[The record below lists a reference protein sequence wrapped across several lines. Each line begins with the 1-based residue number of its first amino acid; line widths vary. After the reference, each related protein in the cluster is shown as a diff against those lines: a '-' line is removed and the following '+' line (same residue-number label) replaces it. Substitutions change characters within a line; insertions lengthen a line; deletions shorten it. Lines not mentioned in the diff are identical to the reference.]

1 MTEDQPA
8 IQSLRSHGKRLTLT
22 LQTFGLALHVTVI
35 ASQWGHWSS
44 VAILVSLW
52 LAAAVGNVLI
62 AEFVTLRRG
71 HDRGENLRA
80 AYNIVIHA
88 AIGVVC
94 DWSFASWLFV
104 PFLAGMIGS
113 PEGGQSWPRV
123 VALLVALGGIA
134 LVTGARWSDAAICI
148 GISMYLHV
156 VIDAYLDF
164 ARKLLRERARMFQD
178 LKAAQQGAL
187 AQEKLASVGQL
198 AAGIAHEINNPMC
211 FITANTEALLDDL
224 RDEPALSPR
233 LAEYRDGI
241 LADTLDGILR
251 VNSIVGD
258 LRRFARGEPEQPVEF
273 DLSAEVLASVR
284 MARTQVASNQE
295 LHTELA
301 ATSRIVGM
309 PRQIS
314 QAVLN
319 LIVNALHALDP
330 RGGHVW
336 VTMVERDDAVVLAVK
351 DDGAG
356 MSSDTQKQL
365 FQPFFTS
372 KPVGKGL
379 GLGLAVVYG
388 IVQAHHGRIDVDSA
402 PGHGTCFTITLPRL
416 RGHAGAA
423 QPEPAR
429 AADRLAS

>member
-62 AEFVTLRRG
+62 AAFVTLRRG

-88 AIGVVC
+88 A
-94 DWSFASWLFV
+94 
-104 PFLAGMIGS
+104 
-113 PEGGQSWPRV
+113 
-123 VALLVALGGIA
+123 
-134 LVTGARWSDAAICI
+134 
-148 GISMYLHV
+148 
-156 VIDAYLDF
+156 
-164 ARKLLRERARMFQD
+164 
-178 LKAAQQGAL
+178 
-187 AQEKLASVGQL
+187 
-198 AAGIAHEINNPMC
+198 
-211 FITANTEALLDDL
+211 
-224 RDEPALSPR
+224 
-233 LAEYRDGI
+233 
-241 LADTLDGILR
+241 
-251 VNSIVGD
+251 
-258 LRRFARGEPEQPVEF
+258 
-273 DLSAEVLASVR
+273 
-284 MARTQVASNQE
+284 
-295 LHTELA
+295 
-301 ATSRIVGM
+301 IVGM